1 MMPGDYP
8 LAIYKGD
15 SYRFQFLIWLDAAKS
30 QPVDLTD
37 VMVKAEIR
45 DKPAGQQIYALD
57 CSIVLPNTIEA
68 ILTPLVSASLPVG
81 SLVWD
86 IQLTY
91 PDGMVNTVLAGKVT
105 VTQDVT
111 DSFIPPVVPE
121 ARVMS
126 TSQQQPKLR
135 AVRAAPR

>member
-15 SYRFQFLIWLDAAKS
+15 SYRWQFLIWLDAAKS

-37 VMVKAEIR
+37 VAVKAEIR
-45 DKPAGQQIYALD
+45 DKPAGLQIYTLD
-57 CSIVLPNTIEA
+57 CSIVLPNVIEA
-68 ILTPLVSASLPVG
+68 ILTPVVSASLPVG
-81 SLVWD
+81 NLVWD

-111 DSFIPPVVPE
+111 DSFTPPVEPE
-121 ARVMS
+121 ARVATMA
-126 TSQQQPKLR
+126 TNAPKLR